1 MEICIYDTKVRQDD
15 LTRKYLGN
23 AVANVFFY
31 HRTVVKVSIS
41 NTNIKILLLIIVL
54 FIVLIYCTYLF
65 LISRLFTILQ
75 LFNRFWLIIHQ

>member
-1 MEICIYDTKVRQDD
+1 MEICIYDTKVCQDD

-31 HRTVVKVSIS
+31 HGTVVKVSIS

-65 LISRLFTILQ
+65 LISRLFTIL
-75 LFNRFWLIIHQ
+75 